1 MNLDGATI
9 ARATGGALH
18 RDAVAGPVATDTRRL
33 EPGSWF
39 LAITGDRFDG
49 HEFLDRAKAAGA
61 VGCIVSRPVPDWWEG
76 GAVVVPDTT
85 RALQALGRY
94 AREQFDGP
102 VVGLTGSSG
111 KTTTRA
117 LIACAIAPLGE
128 IHQTQGNLN
137 NHWGVPMTLLATP
150 DTADALVV
158 EMGTS
163 GPGEIEFLATLSSPD
178 VRLIVNVG
186 PAHLEELGGL
196 DGVQVEKG
204 AMFATARPGD
214 VCCVN
219 VDDERVAAVPLP
231 DGVRRLEFGG
241 PQARTVALLEA
252 ELVPERLATRARYRT
267 PEGEVEALIPA
278 PGRHVALNAAGALC
292 VAVALGVDPR
302 RAAEGLGGYEPV
314 GMRMRPERLQSGAL
328 ALNDAYNANPD
339 SMRASLGVLAAM
351 PGRRWAVLGDM
362 LELGPQEAQWHRS
375 VASEVGALGI
385 EHVVFVG
392 PLMTAAAEACR
403 GPSVQA
409 FADPADA
416 ARWLSG
422 RLGADDVILFKG
434 SRGARLEDVLSALKP
449 EEGGG
454 TP

>member
-1 MNLDGATI
+1 MKLDGATI
-9 ARATGGALH
+9 ARATGGTLH
-18 RDAVAGPVATDTRRL
+18 RDGPAGAVLTDTRTI

-49 HEFLDRAKAAGA
+49 HEFLEQARAKGA
-61 VGCIVSRPVPDWWEG
+61 VGCVVSQPVPDSWTG

-94 AREQFDGP
+94 VRGQVGVP

-117 LIACAIAPLGE
+117 LIANALRPLGE
-128 IHQTQGNLN
+128 VHQTQGNLN

-150 DTADALVV
+150 VTARALVV

-163 GPGEIEFLATLSSPD
+163 GPGEIELLATLSSPD

-204 AMFATARPGD
+204 SMFRTARPGD

-219 VDDERVAAVPLP
+219 VDDPRVAAVPLP
-231 DGVRRLEFGG
+231 PGARRLEFGG
-241 PQARTVALLEA
+241 PQAETVALLEA
-252 ELVPERLATRARYRT
+252 ELVPDQLATRAKYRT
-267 PEGEVEALIPA
+267 PEGEVEVVIPA
-278 PGRHVALNAAGALC
+278 PGRHVAMNAAGALC

-302 RAAEGLGGYEPV
+302 AAAAGLADYEPV
-314 GMRMRPERLQSGAL
+314 GMRMRPERLPSGAL

-339 SMRASLGVLAAM
+339 SMKASLSVLAAM

-362 LELGPQEAQWHRS
+362 FELGTQEAQWHRT
-375 VASEVGALGI
+375 VAGHRAPWGSTTL
-385 EHVVFVG
+385 
-392 PLMTAAAEACR
+392 C
-403 GPSVQA
+403 S
-409 FADPADA
+409 
-416 ARWLSG
+416 WG
-422 RLGADDVILFKG
+422 R
-434 SRGARLEDVLSALKP
+434 
-449 EEGGG
+449 
-454 TP
+454 